1 LDLGASEHSD
11 LAEDPAKELV
21 AELTAHAVEDGAPA
35 HAAAEIRRRGAAGE
49 TPIGLYRL
57 SEVLAPAGAAVPPQ
71 RLPAGEPGEVVD
83 VVHRYPCAVLD
94 APNPAQVAEN
104 LAAVLA
110 DGKRVL
116 VSGSDAEA
124 LAAVRAALPESLQGV
139 CLDVPP
145 PLSDTELREL
155 RSLLV
160 TATASRRLRLH
171 QVLPHPNLVPSADQV
186 AALCRS
192 AGGRGYPPRD
202 GVDMLPELLGGMP
215 AERLAALL
223 ETARR
228 CQSTLRAMDPAGDAR
243 WGRALLERVLFGSDR
258 EPFDTL
264 LRRTTD
270 VVLAA
275 DKLRDAGDQM
285 AVVGTLPPG
294 SVEQLRSYVS
304 YLDSGG
310 RARVYFRSPQQRAVQ
325 PVLRHLRLDGVPL
338 KDSTV
343 LHQALAFVE
352 LIESMD
358 EIGELCRRLRV
369 PEPRNVPA
377 VAELNRQLDRV
388 EEAARAAEHLRHE
401 VLFVHHD
408 SPVTVP
414 DLTTTEHVARTIVE
428 SGGTGGMNQ
437 ARDRLIG
444 LANRLERSMPG
455 QDAAPEFGV
464 LISAL
469 LAINL
474 PAYLDALDVLAA
486 ARRECADQ
494 QRQVELLGRLRAAV
508 PRLAELWEQVGPR
521 RFTQGT
527 ARFVLLDELL
537 EELPEADTA
546 DLVLLLGAGSLGTE
560 NLLVAAAAPR
570 LLAVS
575 GGFAAAPLP
584 GPPSAADTVLS
595 TLRRAA
601 VPVIVAAG
609 AEAPAAP
616 AEQVAPPV
624 EKPLAPVAYVEMPA
638 PPAGVTEV
646 PPPPLSDAPDEFS
659 NPPTEAPAGGVDGG
673 DNVGGTSQPFTM
685 PAQREAPAEESDR
698 SSRRAERGSAHRHA
712 EAGSAADTEPAEVET
727 EYVVLPLGIVARAV
741 ESAGGRDQN

>member
-1 LDLGASEHSD
+1 MLDLGASEHSD
-11 LAEDPAKELV
+11 LTEDPAKELV

-139 CLDVPP
+139 CLDAPP

-160 TATASRRLRLH
+160 TATPSRRLRRD
-171 QVLPHPNLVPSADQV
+171 QILPHPNLVPGADQV

-258 EPFDTL
+258 EPFDRL

-294 SVEQLRSYVS
+294 SVEQLRSYVT

-401 VLFVHHD
+401 VLFVHQD

-414 DLTTTEHVARTIVE
+414 DLTTTEQVARTIVE

-444 LANRLERSMPG
+444 LANRLERSMPS

-469 LAINL
+469 LSINL

-486 ARRECADQ
+486 ARREYADQ
-494 QRQVELLGRLRAAV
+494 RRQVELLGRLRTAV

-609 AEAPAAP
+609 AEAPAEP
-616 AEQVAPPV
+616 AEPAEPVAPPV
-624 EKPLAPVAYVEMPA
+624 EKPPAPVAYVEMPA

-659 NPPTEAPAGGVDGG
+659 NPPTEAPAAS
-673 DNVGGTSQPFTM
+673 SQPFTM
-685 PAQREAPAEESDR
+685 PAQREAPVEESDP
-698 SSRRAERGSAHRHA
+698 SIRRAERGSAHRQA
-712 EAGSAADTEPAEVET
+712 ESAENTEPAEVET

>member
-1 LDLGASEHSD
+1 MLDLGASEHSD
-11 LAEDPAKELV
+11 LTEDPAKELV

-139 CLDVPP
+139 CLDAPP

-160 TATASRRLRLH
+160 TATPSRRLRLD
-171 QVLPHPNLVPSADQV
+171 QILPHPNLVPGADQV

-243 WGRALLERVLFGSDR
+243 WGRVLLERVLFGSDR
-258 EPFDTL
+258 EPFDRL

-294 SVEQLRSYVS
+294 SVEQLRSYVT

-414 DLTTTEHVARTIVE
+414 DLTTTEQVARTIVE

-444 LANRLERSMPG
+444 LANRLERSMPS

-469 LAINL
+469 LSINL

-486 ARRECADQ
+486 ARREYADQ
-494 QRQVELLGRLRAAV
+494 RRQVELLGRLRTAV

-609 AEAPAAP
+609 AEAPAEP
-616 AEQVAPPV
+616 AEPAEPVAPPV
-624 EKPLAPVAYVEMPA
+624 EKPPAPVAYVEMPA

-659 NPPTEAPAGGVDGG
+659 NPPTEAPAA
-673 DNVGGTSQPFTM
+673 SQPFTM
-685 PAQREAPAEESDR
+685 PAQREAPVEESDP
-698 SSRRAERGSAHRHA
+698 SIRRAERGSAHRQA
-712 EAGSAADTEPAEVET
+712 ESAENTEPAEVET

>member
-1 LDLGASEHSD
+1 LDLGASEHTD
-11 LAEDPAKELV
+11 LTEDPAKELV

-57 SEVLAPAGAAVPPQ
+57 SEVLAPVGAAVPPQ

-139 CLDVPP
+139 CLDAPP

-160 TATASRRLRLH
+160 TATPSRRLRLD
-171 QVLPHPNLVPSADQV
+171 QILPHPNLVPGADQV

-258 EPFDTL
+258 EPFDRL

-294 SVEQLRSYVS
+294 SIEQLRSYVS

-352 LIESMD
+352 LIESME

-401 VLFVHHD
+401 VLFVHQD

-414 DLTTTEHVARTIVE
+414 DLTTTEQVARTIVE
-428 SGGTGGMNQ
+428 SGGIGGMNQ

-444 LANRLERSMPG
+444 LANRLERSMPS

-469 LAINL
+469 LSINL

-486 ARRECADQ
+486 ARREYADQ
-494 QRQVELLGRLRAAV
+494 RRQVELLGRLRAAV

-560 NLLVAAAAPR
+560 NLLIAAAAPR

-609 AEAPAAP
+609 AEAPAEP
-616 AEQVAPPV
+616 AEPAEPVAPPV
-624 EKPLAPVAYVEMPA
+624 EKPPAPVAYVEMPA

-659 NPPTEAPAGGVDGG
+659 NPPTEAPAA
-673 DNVGGTSQPFTM
+673 SQPFTM
-685 PAQREAPAEESDR
+685 PAQREAPAEESDP
-698 SSRRAERGSAHRHA
+698 SSRRAERGSAHRQA
-712 EAGSAADTEPAEVET
+712 ESAENTEPAEVET

>member
-1 LDLGASEHSD
+1 
-11 LAEDPAKELV
+11 
-21 AELTAHAVEDGAPA
+21 
-35 HAAAEIRRRGAAGE
+35 
-49 TPIGLYRL
+49 
-57 SEVLAPAGAAVPPQ
+57 
-71 RLPAGEPGEVVD
+71 
-83 VVHRYPCAVLD
+83 
-94 APNPAQVAEN
+94 
-104 LAAVLA
+104 
-110 DGKRVL
+110 
-116 VSGSDAEA
+116 
-124 LAAVRAALPESLQGV
+124 
-139 CLDVPP
+139 
-145 PLSDTELREL
+145 
-155 RSLLV
+155 
-160 TATASRRLRLH
+160 
-171 QVLPHPNLVPSADQV
+171 
-186 AALCRS
+186 
-192 AGGRGYPPRD
+192 
-202 GVDMLPELLGGMP
+202 MLPELLGGMP

-258 EPFDTL
+258 EPFDRL

-294 SVEQLRSYVS
+294 SVEQLRSYVT

-414 DLTTTEHVARTIVE
+414 DLTTTEQVARTIVE

-444 LANRLERSMPG
+444 LANRLERSMPS

-469 LAINL
+469 LSINL

-486 ARRECADQ
+486 ARREYADQ
-494 QRQVELLGRLRAAV
+494 RRQVELLGRLRTAV

-609 AEAPAAP
+609 AEAPAEP
-616 AEQVAPPV
+616 AEPAEPVAPPV
-624 EKPLAPVAYVEMPA
+624 EKPPVPVAYVEMPA

-659 NPPTEAPAGGVDGG
+659 NPPTEAPAA
-673 DNVGGTSQPFTM
+673 SQPFTM
-685 PAQREAPAEESDR
+685 PAQREAPAEESDP
-698 SSRRAERGSAHRHA
+698 SSRRSERGSAHRQA
-712 EAGSAADTEPAEVET
+712 ESAENTEPAEVET

-741 ESAGGRDQN
+741 ESAGGRDPN

>member
-1 LDLGASEHSD
+1 MLDLGASEHSD
-11 LAEDPAKELV
+11 LTEDPAKELV

-139 CLDVPP
+139 CLDAPP

-160 TATASRRLRLH
+160 TATPSRRLRLD
-171 QVLPHPNLVPSADQV
+171 QILPHPNLVPGADQV

-258 EPFDTL
+258 EPFDRL

-294 SVEQLRSYVS
+294 SVEQLRSYVT

-352 LIESMD
+352 LIESME

-414 DLTTTEHVARTIVE
+414 DLMTTEQVARTIVE

-444 LANRLERSMPG
+444 LANRLERSMPS

-469 LAINL
+469 LSINL

-486 ARRECADQ
+486 ARREYADQ
-494 QRQVELLGRLRAAV
+494 RRQVELLGRLRTAV

-616 AEQVAPPV
+616 AEPDPPPV
-624 EKPLAPVAYVEMPA
+624 EKPPAPVA
-638 PPAGVTEV
+638 
-646 PPPPLSDAPDEFS
+646 
-659 NPPTEAPAGGVDGG
+659 
-673 DNVGGTSQPFTM
+673 
-685 PAQREAPAEESDR
+685 
-698 SSRRAERGSAHRHA
+698 
-712 EAGSAADTEPAEVET
+712 
-727 EYVVLPLGIVARAV
+727 
-741 ESAGGRDQN
+741 